1 MSSTAREN
9 EISLIH
15 DVEHY
20 GARKIALGGASMD
33 ASLSHTLAPILKNYD
48 HDDLCSALHQDQTS
62 YESMVSSD
70 RRHGYKILEFLIKSY
85 YHTLWNQLPKIQ
97 AKKWESS
104 LAGEI

>member
-1 MSSTAREN
+1 
-9 EISLIH
+9 
-15 DVEHY
+15 
-20 GARKIALGGASMD
+20 MD

-85 YHTLWNQLPKIQ
+85 YHTLWNQLPKTQ

-104 LAGEI
+104 LAGEIQNR